1 MTKEEY
7 NGLKPGD
14 HIWVSRVMFSG
25 SGTNTLGLL
34 AELVKI
40 EDKHG
45 EDKFKVLKVE
55 KGTTLREDRVVTSGY
70 YSFKYPNAFKT
81 RKDAIEHWNNVIYN
95 TLDRLTSKYEQTMK
109 RVKKKIL
116 KDD

>member
-1 MTKEEY
+1 MTQEDFSE
-7 NGLKPGD
+7 LKPGD
-14 HIWVSRVMFSG
+14 HIWVSIVKFSD

-40 EDKHG
+40 EEKHG

-70 YSFKYPNAFKT
+70 YYFNYSNAFKT

-95 TLDRLTSKYEQTMK
+95 TLDRLTSNYEQTIK

-116 KDD
+116 SE

>member
-14 HIWVSRVMFSG
+14 HIWISKVMFSN

-40 EDKHG
+40 EGKRGKD
-45 EDKFKVLKVE
+45 EFKVLKVE
-55 KGTTLREDRVVTSGY
+55 KGTTLREDSIVNSGY
-70 YSFKYPNAFKT
+70 YSFNYPNAFKT
-81 RKDAIEHWNNVIYN
+81 RKDAIEHWNKVIYN
-95 TLDRLTSKYEQTMK
+95 TIDRLTSTYEQTMK
-109 RVKKKIL
+109 RVKKKIMSE
-116 KDD
+116 

>member
-1 MTKEEY
+1 MSLEEY

-14 HIWVSRVMFSG
+14 HIWVSKVMFSD
-25 SGTNTLGLL
+25 SGTNTIGLL

-40 EDKHG
+40 EGK
-45 EDKFKVLKVE
+45 DKFKVLKVE
-55 KGTTLREDRVVTSGY
+55 KGTTLREDRIVTSGY
-70 YSFKYPNAFKT
+70 HSFNYPNVFKS

-95 TLDRLTSKYEQTMK
+95 TLDRLTSNYEQTMK

-116 KDD
+116 KYD

>member
-1 MTKEEY
+1 MSLEEY

-14 HIWVSRVMFSG
+14 HIWVSRVMFSD

-40 EDKHG
+40 E
-45 EDKFKVLKVE
+45 ENKFKVLKVE
-55 KGTTLREDRVVTSGY
+55 KGTTLKEDRVVTSGY
-70 YSFKYPNAFKT
+70 HTFNYPNAFKT

-95 TLDRLTSKYEQTMK
+95 TLDRLTSKYEQTIK

>member
-1 MTKEEY
+1 MSLEEY
-7 NGLKPGD
+7 NRLKPGD
-14 HIWVSRVMFSG
+14 HIWVSRVRFSD

-40 EDKHG
+40 EGKHG
-45 EDKFKVLKVE
+45 KDEFKVLKVE
-55 KGTTLREDRVVTSGY
+55 KGTTLREDRIVTSGY
-70 YSFKYPNAFKT
+70 YSFNYPNAFKS
-81 RKDAIEHWNNVIYN
+81 RKDAIDHWNNVIYN
-95 TLDRLTSKYEQTMK
+95 TLDRLTSNYEQTMK

>member
-1 MTKEEY
+1 MSLEEY

-14 HIWVSRVMFSG
+14 HVWVSRVMFSDT
-25 SGTNTLGLL
+25 GTNTLGLL

-40 EDKHG
+40 ESKNKD
-45 EDKFKVLKVE
+45 EFKVVKVE
-55 KGTTLREDRVVTSGY
+55 KGTSLKEDWTVTSGY
-70 YSFKYPNAFKT
+70 YSFNYPNVFKS
-81 RKDAIEHWNNVIYN
+81 RKDAIDHWNNVIYN

>member
-1 MTKEEY
+1 MSLEEY
-7 NGLKPGD
+7 NGLKPGN
-14 HIWVSRVMFSG
+14 HIWVSRVMFSD

-40 EDKHG
+40 E
-45 EDKFKVLKVE
+45 ENKFKVLKVE
-55 KGTTLREDRVVTSGY
+55 KGTTLKEDMVVTSGY
-70 YSFKYPNAFKT
+70 HTFNYPNAFKT

-95 TLDRLTSKYEQTMK
+95 TLDRLTSKYEQTIK

>member
-1 MTKEEY
+1 MSLEEY

-14 HIWVSRVMFSG
+14 HVWVSKVIFSDT
-25 SGTNTLGLL
+25 GTNTLGLL

-40 EDKHG
+40 ESKNQ
-45 EDKFKVLKVE
+45 EKFKVVKVE
-55 KGTTLREDRVVTSGY
+55 KGTSLKEGRVVISGY
-70 YSFKYPNAFKT
+70 YTFSFPNVFKS
-81 RKDAIEHWNNVIYN
+81 RKDAIDHWNNIIYN

>member
-1 MTKEEY
+1 
-7 NGLKPGD
+7 
-14 HIWVSRVMFSG
+14 MFSD

-34 AELVKI
+34 AELLKI
-40 EDKHG
+40 E
-45 EDKFKVLKVE
+45 ENKFKVLKVE
-55 KGTTLREDRVVTSGY
+55 KGTTLKEDRVVTSGY
-70 YSFKYPNAFKT
+70 HTFNYPNAFKI

-95 TLDRLTSKYEQTMK
+95 TLDRLTSKYEQTIK

>member
-1 MTKEEY
+1 MSLEEY

-14 HIWVSRVMFSG
+14 HIWVSRVMFSD

-40 EDKHG
+40 EGKHG
-45 EDKFKVLKVE
+45 KDEFKVLKVE
-55 KGTTLREDRVVTSGY
+55 KGTTLRENGIVTTGY
-70 YSFKYPNAFKT
+70 YSFNFPNAFKT
-81 RKDAIEHWNNVIYN
+81 RKDAIEYWNNVIYN
-95 TLDRLTSKYEQTMK
+95 TLDRLTSNYEQTIK

>member
-1 MTKEEY
+1 MSLEEY

-14 HIWVSRVMFSG
+14 HVWVSRVMFSDT
-25 SGTNTLGLL
+25 GTNTLGLL

-40 EDKHG
+40 ESKNKD
-45 EDKFKVLKVE
+45 EFKVVKVE
-55 KGTTLREDRVVTSGY
+55 KGTSLREDWAVTPGY
-70 YSFKYPNAFKT
+70 YSFNYPNVFKS

-95 TLDRLTSKYEQTMK
+95 TLDRLTSKYEQTIK

>member
-1 MTKEEY
+1 MSLEEY

-14 HIWVSRVMFSG
+14 HVWVSRVMFSDT
-25 SGTNTLGLL
+25 GTNTLGLL

-40 EDKHG
+40 ESKNKD
-45 EDKFKVLKVE
+45 EFKVVKVE
-55 KGTTLREDRVVTSGY
+55 KGTSLKEDWVVTSGY
-70 YSFKYPNAFKT
+70 YSFNYPNVFKS

-95 TLDRLTSKYEQTMK
+95 TLDRLTSKYEQTIK

>member
-1 MTKEEY
+1 MRLEEY

-14 HIWVSRVMFSG
+14 HVWVSRVMFSDT
-25 SGTNTLGLL
+25 GTNTPGLL

-40 EDKHG
+40 ESKNKD
-45 EDKFKVLKVE
+45 EFKVVKVE
-55 KGTTLREDRVVTSGY
+55 KGTSLKEDWVVTSGY
-70 YSFKYPNAFKT
+70 YSFNYPNVFKT
-81 RKDAIEHWNNVIYN
+81 RKDAVEHWNNVIYN

>member
-1 MTKEEY
+1 MSLEEY

-14 HIWVSRVMFSG
+14 HVWVSRVMFSDT
-25 SGTNTLGLL
+25 GTNTLGLL

-40 EDKHG
+40 ESKNKD
-45 EDKFKVLKVE
+45 EFKVVKVE
-55 KGTTLREDRVVTSGY
+55 KGTSLKEDWVVTSGY
-70 YSFKYPNAFKT
+70 YSFNYPNVFKS
-81 RKDAIEHWNNVIYN
+81 RKDAIDHWNNVIYN

>member
-1 MTKEEY
+1 MSLEEY

-14 HIWVSRVMFSG
+14 HVWVSKVMFSN
-25 SGTNTLGLL
+25 SGTNTIGLL

-40 EDKHG
+40 EGKHG
-45 EDKFKVLKVE
+45 KDEFKVLKVE
-55 KGTTLREDRVVTSGY
+55 KGTTLREDGIVTSGY
-70 YSFKYPNAFKT
+70 YSFNYPNVFKS
-81 RKDAIEHWNNVIYN
+81 RKDAIDHWNNVIYN

-116 KDD
+116 KND

>member
-1 MTKEEY
+1 MEKEEFSK
-7 NGLKPGD
+7 LKPGD
-14 HIWVSRVMFSG
+14 HIWVSKVMFSD

-40 EDKHG
+40 EGKHG

-55 KGTTLREDRVVTSGY
+55 KGTTLKEDGIVTSGY
-70 YSFKYPNAFKT
+70 YSFNYPNAFKT
-81 RKDAIEHWNNVIYN
+81 RKDAIDHWNNVIYN

>member
-1 MTKEEY
+1 MSLEEY

-14 HIWVSRVMFSG
+14 HIWVSKVMFSD

-40 EDKHG
+40 KGKHG
-45 EDKFKVLKVE
+45 KDEFKVLKVE
-55 KGTTLREDRVVTSGY
+55 KGTTLKEDGIVTSGY
-70 YSFKYPNAFKT
+70 YSFYYPNAFKT

-95 TLDRLTSKYEQTMK
+95 TLDRLTSNYEQTMK

>member
-1 MTKEEY
+1 MSLEEY

-14 HIWVSRVMFSG
+14 HIWVSKVMFSDT
-25 SGTNTLGLL
+25 GTNTLGLL

-40 EDKHG
+40 ESKNQ
-45 EDKFKVLKVE
+45 EKFKVVKVE
-55 KGTTLREDRVVTSGY
+55 KGTSLKEGRVVISGY
-70 YSFKYPNAFKT
+70 YTFSFPNVFKS
-81 RKDAIEHWNNVIYN
+81 RKDAIDHWNNVIYN
-95 TLDRLTSKYEQTMK
+95 TLDRLTSKYEQAMK

>member
-1 MTKEEY
+1 MSLEEY
-7 NGLKPGD
+7 NELKPGD
-14 HIWVSRVMFSG
+14 HVWVSKVMFSDT
-25 SGTNTLGLL
+25 GTNTLGLL

-40 EDKHG
+40 ESKNKD
-45 EDKFKVLKVE
+45 EFKVVKVE
-55 KGTTLREDRVVTSGY
+55 KGTSLREDGIVTSGY
-70 YSFKYPNAFKT
+70 YSFNYPNVFKS

-116 KDD
+116 NE

>member
-1 MTKEEY
+1 MSLEEY

-14 HIWVSRVMFSG
+14 HVWVSRVMFSDT
-25 SGTNTLGLL
+25 GTNTLGLL

-40 EDKHG
+40 ESKNKD
-45 EDKFKVLKVE
+45 EFKVVKVE
-55 KGTTLREDRVVTSGY
+55 KGTSLREDGIVTSGY
-70 YSFKYPNAFKT
+70 YSFNYPNVFKS
-81 RKDAIEHWNNVIYN
+81 RKDAIDHWNNVIYN

-116 KDD
+116 SE

>member
-1 MTKEEY
+1 MSLEEY

-14 HIWVSRVMFSG
+14 HVWVSKVMFSDT
-25 SGTNTLGLL
+25 GTNTLGLL

-40 EDKHG
+40 ESKNKD
-45 EDKFKVLKVE
+45 EFKVVKVE
-55 KGTTLREDRVVTSGY
+55 KGTSLREDGIVTSGY
-70 YSFKYPNAFKT
+70 YSFNYPNVFKS

-116 KDD
+116 NE

>member
-1 MTKEEY
+1 MSKEEY

-14 HIWVSRVMFSG
+14 HIWVSKVMFSD

-40 EDKHG
+40 EGKHG
-45 EDKFKVLKVE
+45 EDEFKVLKVE
-55 KGTTLREDRVVTSGY
+55 KGTTLREDRIVNCY
-70 YSFKYPNAFKT
+70 FNYPNAFKT

-95 TLDRLTSKYEQTMK
+95 TLDRLTSNYEQTMK

>member
-1 MTKEEY
+1 MSLEEY

-14 HIWVSRVMFSG
+14 HIWVSKVMFSD

-40 EDKHG
+40 EGKHG
-45 EDKFKVLKVE
+45 KDEFKVLKVE
-55 KGTTLREDRVVTSGY
+55 KGTTLKEDGIVTSGY
-70 YSFKYPNAFKT
+70 YSFYYPNAFKT

-95 TLDRLTSKYEQTMK
+95 TLDRLTSNYEQTMK